1 MEPISELFF
10 NMIAIMGFYK
20 VKFTNSKENL
30 NDEVSKI
37 KTEENSAVS
46 QKGDPSTSEVSL

>member
-1 MEPISELFF
+1 
-10 NMIAIMGFYK
+10 MIAIMGFYK